1 MIWKP
6 NVTVAAVV
14 ARDGKFLLVEEETDE
29 GLAFNQPAGH
39 LERGESL
46 VAAVIRETREETAY
60 DFQPTHLVGIYHWQH
75 PSKDLTYLRFA
86 FAGELRGF
94 DPDRRLDT
102 GIVAARWLRLRRGRR
117 RAGTPSQSAG
127 PALHRRPARRPAL
140 PAGKP
145 GALRMTRAGWFCLV
159 CVALAGAARADEAVR
174 ICHGYSCIAQADI
187 RYGEA
192 QLGEVRRLLL
202 AAVDAA
208 EERKL
213 LGDAVGRLYGWAGE
227 QSDIRNDRGGNYADG
242 GIPGK
247 MDCIDHSTSTTRL
260 LRLLEARGD
269 LRWHR
274 VLDPEER
281 N

>member
-60 DFQPTHLVGIYHWQH
+60 DFHPTHLVGIYHWQH

-102 GIVAARWLRLRRGRR
+102 GIIAARWLSFDEVVAVQERHRSPLVRRCIDDLRAGRR
-117 RAGTPSQSAG
+117 YPLES
-127 PALHRRPARRPAL
+127 
-140 PAGKP
+140 
-145 GALRMTRAGWFCLV
+145 LV
-159 CVALAGAARADEAVR
+159 HCG
-174 ICHGYSCIAQADI
+174 
-187 RYGEA
+187 
-192 QLGEVRRLLL
+192 
-202 AAVDAA
+202 
-208 EERKL
+208 
-213 LGDAVGRLYGWAGE
+213 
-227 QSDIRNDRGGNYADG
+227 
-242 GIPGK
+242 
-247 MDCIDHSTSTTRL
+247 
-260 LRLLEARGD
+260 
-269 LRWHR
+269 
-274 VLDPEER
+274 
-281 N
+281 